1 MKTKNSKLYG
11 SIAYINMIT
20 VFIAAT
26 LIFSCKKD
34 PDKNTVIQSNMIEA
48 AKKTGSKV
56 LCGNVAIES
65 DDHGITLNYNNGS
78 KLILIEKIRGAKT
91 VDICKI
97 HSAEIITSEYGV
109 IIKNLDNKN
118 VFFLINNDSESL
130 QMFQSIR
137 SLFANHYQSSTVF
150 GITVVNAEKV

>member
-56 LCGNVAIES
+56 LCGNVAITTEANLS
-65 DDHGITLNYNNGS
+65 LLKKSGAS
-78 KLILIEKIRGAKT
+78 KPLTYARYILPK
-91 VDICKI
+91 
-97 HSAEIITSEYGV
+97 
-109 IIKNLDNKN
+109 
-118 VFFLINNDSESL
+118 
-130 QMFQSIR
+130 
-137 SLFANHYQSSTVF
+137 
-150 GITVVNAEKV
+150 